1 MKRIICTAA
10 ILAMICASLTSCG
23 GKKGTSESSSAETTE
38 VSTLSVSTEAT
49 TEAQKKEIDYMALVN
64 KLHAL
69 PDGWED
75 SIETVKFTNSV
86 GDEVEVERK
95 AMVEY
100 LRLKEELEAEGIYV
114 DLDSARRSLEEQ
126 QRIMDDFIRDYGAD
140 YAAKTVAPVG
150 YSEHHTGLALDL
162 YLIIDGE
169 DIVLN
174 EEMMKHPDIW
184 EKRHEQLAAHGFILR
199 YLDGKE
205 HITGYAYEPWHIRYI
220 ADTDAADEIM
230 TKGITLEEYLDDSI
244 RDKAEVEFG
253 SSELFSEDEL
263 NDIAIQVKC
272 KFASFEGCTLTTL
285 RYAGDASSTDEALA
299 KMREKDGKEYTQVA
313 EFLSNFY
320 TSDDCTDF
328 EPDST
333 IEDYQ
338 WWRALDEEDGWQL
351 VTYGE

>member
-1 MKRIICTAA
+1 
-10 ILAMICASLTSCG
+10 MICASLTACG

-38 VSTLSVSTEAT
+38 ASTLSVSTEAT

-184 EKRHEQLAAHGFILR
+184 EKIHEKLAAHGFILR

-205 HITGYAYEPWHIRYI
+205 HITG
-220 ADTDAADEIM
+220 
-230 TKGITLEEYLDDSI
+230 
-244 RDKAEVEFG
+244 
-253 SSELFSEDEL
+253 
-263 NDIAIQVKC
+263 
-272 KFASFEGCTLTTL
+272 
-285 RYAGDASSTDEALA
+285 
-299 KMREKDGKEYTQVA
+299 
-313 EFLSNFY
+313 
-320 TSDDCTDF
+320 
-328 EPDST
+328 
-333 IEDYQ
+333 
-338 WWRALDEEDGWQL
+338 
-351 VTYGE
+351 